1 MFFIG
6 VFGVDSSEKVLKQLN
21 SLVCPGCGRLC
32 SGKLI
37 FESTFFHIFF
47 IPVFRWNKKYF
58 LRTDCCGSKYI
69 MTREK
74 TEKILKGEALD
85 LAEYEHDE
93 RGSSF
98 CAECKYPLSPDF
110 SYCPRCG
117 RKIGV

>member
-47 IPVFRWNKKYF
+47 IPVSDGIKNIF
-58 LRTDCCGSKYI
+58 
-69 MTREK
+69 
-74 TEKILKGEALD
+74 
-85 LAEYEHDE
+85 
-93 RGSSF
+93 
-98 CAECKYPLSPDF
+98 
-110 SYCPRCG
+110 
-117 RKIGV
+117 